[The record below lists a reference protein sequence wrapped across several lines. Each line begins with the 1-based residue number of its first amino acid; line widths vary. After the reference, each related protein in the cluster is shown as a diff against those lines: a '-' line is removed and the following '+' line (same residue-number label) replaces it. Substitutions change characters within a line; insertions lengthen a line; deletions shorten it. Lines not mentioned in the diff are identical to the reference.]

1 MTSPSDKDTKR
12 QLKLAQREIERL
24 RARLDAAVDKQ
35 ISLLDDV
42 IELKKRLALAEAMT
56 IDGHR

>member
-1 MTSPSDKDTKR
+1 MTEERDTKR
-12 QLKLAQREIERL
+12 QLKIAQREIERL
-24 RARLDAAVDKQ
+24 RARLDAATDKQ

-42 IELKKRLALAEAMT
+42 IELKKKLALAEAMT

>member
-1 MTSPSDKDTKR
+1 MTEERDTKR

-24 RARLDAAVDKQ
+24 RARLDAATDKQ

-42 IELKKRLALAEAMT
+42 IELKKKLALAESMT
-56 IDGHR
+56 IDDHR

>member
-1 MTSPSDKDTKR
+1 MTEDRDTKR

-24 RARLDAAVDKQ
+24 RARLDAATDKQ

-42 IELKKRLALAEAMT
+42 IELKKKLALAESMT